1 MTAALA
7 LLLACDGV
15 HKLPTATLDV
25 DGHAVVA
32 EIADDP
38 KEREQGLMNRPSMGP
53 DEGMLFVYPDDVP
66 RSFWMHN
73 TPLPLSIAFA
83 DRKGVIVK
91 IADMVPY
98 DEQRVQSLYPAMY
111 ALEMNQGW
119 FASHDVIVGDAMK
132 NLPAPPAP

>member
-1 MTAALA
+1 MIIAT
-7 LLLACDGV
+7 LLACGGV
-15 HKLPTATLDV
+15 QKLPAETLDV

-38 KEREQGLMNRPSMGP
+38 KEREQGLMKRPSMGA
-53 DEGMLFVYPDDVP
+53 DEGMLFVYPDEEP

-73 TPLPLSIAFA
+73 TPLPLTIAFA

-98 DEQRVQSLYPAMY
+98 DESRVQSLYPAMY
-111 ALEMNQGW
+111 ALEMNKGW
-119 FASHDVIVGDAMK
+119 FAAHDVVVGETMK
-132 NLPAPPAP
+132 GLPTASP

>member
-1 MTAALA
+1 MIAF
-7 LLLACDGV
+7 LLGCDGV

-32 EIADDP
+32 EIADDA
-38 KEREQGLMNRPSMGP
+38 KEREQGLMNRPSMGA
-53 DEGMLFVYPDDVP
+53 DEGMLFVYADDVP

-73 TPLPLSIAFA
+73 TPLPLTIAFA

-98 DEQRVQSLYPAMY
+98 DESRVQSLYPAMY

-119 FASHDVIVGDAMK
+119 FAAHDVSVGDAMK
-132 NLPAPPAP
+132 NLPVAAP